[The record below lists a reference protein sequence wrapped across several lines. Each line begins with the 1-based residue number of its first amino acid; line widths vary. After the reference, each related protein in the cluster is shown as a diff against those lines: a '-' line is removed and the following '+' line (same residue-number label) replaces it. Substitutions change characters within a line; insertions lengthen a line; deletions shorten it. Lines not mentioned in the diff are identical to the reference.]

1 MIKTIKRFITDIHGY
16 WEYIVFAAKAELKNE
31 VAGSFLGWIWWIL
44 DPLFFMLV
52 YTFVVQFVFERG
64 GQDFPIFVFIGLTA
78 WNFLN
83 NTVIS
88 SVRIIYSFRAIISK
102 VYLPKFVLILVRM
115 YKNLIKMG
123 ISFILVL
130 ILMGFFDISYSWKII
145 YIIPVILINIITT
158 FAISILVAHIGVFI
172 SDSENIVNVI
182 LRFLFYV
189 SGILYSITDRLPP
202 IYQKFIFFS
211 DPIAYVI
218 QAYRDVIM
226 YQRFPNVYYMIYW
239 FVLGLVGCVVF
250 LSVMYKYENTYVK
263 VVQNG

>member
-1 MIKTIKRFITDIHGY
+1 MIKTIKRFITDIKNY
-16 WEYIVFAAKAELKNE
+16 WEYIIFAAKSELKNE

-52 YTFVVQFVFERG
+52 YTFVVQFVFDSG

-83 NTVIS
+83 STVTN
-88 SVRIIYSFRAIISK
+88 SVRIVYSFRAIISK

-130 ILMGFFDISYSWKII
+130 ILMGFFNISYSWKII
-145 YIIPVILINIITT
+145 YIIPVVLINIVTT
-158 FAISILVAHIGVFI
+158 FAISLFVAHVGVFI
-172 SDSENIVNVI
+172 SDSANIVNVV

-202 IYQKFIFFS
+202 LYQKLIFLT

-226 YQRFPNVYYMIYW
+226 YQQFPNVMYMIYW
-239 FVLGLVGCVVF
+239 FVIGIIGSIIF
-250 LSVMYKYENTYVK
+250 LHIMYKYENTYVK